1 MNEKKTSSSQVMI
14 VDDEE
19 SIRLLLEEFLL
30 LEGYTTLSAS
40 NGKEALE
47 LLRKSSRPCLILL
60 DMMMPVMNGRD
71 FLDALLSDEQLSSIP
86 VLFVSAFENID
97 TKGSVGVMKKPVDIN
112 KLLDY
117 IGRYCSLRS
126 G

>member
-1 MNEKKTSSSQVMI
+1 MFIIICWGVYMNQLMI

-30 LEGYTTLSAS
+30 MEGYSTISAA

-47 LLRKSSRPCLILL
+47 LLNKGSRPCLILL

-71 FLDALLSDEQLSSIP
+71 FLDALLDDVQLSSIP

-97 TKGSVGVMKKPVDIN
+97 TRGAIGVLKKPVDIN
-112 KLLDY
+112 KLLAY
-117 IGRYCSLRS
+117 LAQYCSS
-126 G
+126 